1 MSSNCTL
8 QVQFVVPQLYFSEV
22 IKNTHTT
29 QPKCIV
35 TVEITEDLF
44 YAFNYKKKKIVTK
57 TIL

>member
-22 IKNTHTT
+22 IKNT
-29 QPKCIV
+29 PRNLNVEI

-44 YAFNYKKKKIVTK
+44 YAFNYKKKKKIVTK